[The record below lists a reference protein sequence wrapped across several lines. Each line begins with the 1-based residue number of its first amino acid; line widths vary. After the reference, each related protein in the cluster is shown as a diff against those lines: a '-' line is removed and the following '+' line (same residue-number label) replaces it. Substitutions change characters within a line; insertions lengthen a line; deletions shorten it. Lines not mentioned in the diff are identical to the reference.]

1 MKIAIASGKGG
12 TGKTTVAVNLAAIAQ
27 LNGKRSVYVDCDVEE
42 PNGHIFLKP
51 EIDSQQTVTNPVP
64 VIDDEK
70 CDSCGEC
77 GKICHFNAIA
87 VILDSVLVFPE
98 LCHGCGGCFHAC
110 PKGAIT
116 ESPREVGKIEAG
128 RSYQVEASGKE
139 GIGFIHGILN
149 LNEAMAV
156 PVIRAVRK
164 MIPESEW
171 VVIDAPPGTSCS
183 MVATVRDADYVLL
196 VTEPTPFG
204 LHDLELAYRTVR
216 DLDIT
221 AGVVVNRAGTGD
233 SGVGEFCAREGIE
246 ILAEIPESRE
256 IAEIYSRGSV
266 IINEDEGFASI
277 MAELMK
283 KVEKRIMA
291 EQR

>member
-12 TGKTTVAVNLAAIAQ
+12 TGKTTVAVNLAAVAH
-27 LNGKRSVYVDCDVEE
+27 LNGKKSVYVDCDVEE

-51 EIDSQQTVTNPVP
+51 EIADRRNVTNPIP
-64 VIDDEK
+64 VIDEEK
-70 CDSCGEC
+70 CNSCGEC

-87 VILDSVLVFPE
+87 VILDRVLVFPE

-110 PKGAIT
+110 PRGAIT
-116 ESPREVGKIEAG
+116 ESPREVGKIETG
-128 RSYQVEASGKE
+128 RSYPVQKGGNE

-156 PVIRAVRK
+156 PVIREVRK

-183 MVATVRDADYVLL
+183 MVATVRDADYALL

-204 LHDLELAYRTVR
+204 LHDLELAYRTVKE
-216 DLDIT
+216 LGLP
-221 AGVVVNRAGTGD
+221 AGVVINRTGTGD
-233 SGVGEFCAREGIE
+233 SGVEDFCAREGVE

-256 IAEIYSRGSV
+256 IAEIYSRGSI
-266 IINEDEGFASI
+266 IINESEEFASI
-277 MAELMK
+277 MTGLMEK
-283 KVEKRIMA
+283 IEKRITA
-291 EQR
+291 AL